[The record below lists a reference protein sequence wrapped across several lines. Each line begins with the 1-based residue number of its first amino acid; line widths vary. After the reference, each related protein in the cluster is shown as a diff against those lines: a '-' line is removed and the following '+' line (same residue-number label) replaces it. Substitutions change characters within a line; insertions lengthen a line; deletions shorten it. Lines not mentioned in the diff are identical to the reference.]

1 MQERVRERLSRMR
14 DYLPTAK
21 ETAIR
26 LESLRNLKV
35 AIESHM
41 HEIEAAL
48 WNDLHKSAHETYLT
62 ETSIVLH
69 ELKNNIRNLHRW
81 SKPEKVRTAY
91 FLLPSRSRII
101 KEPYGLVLVMS
112 PWNYPFQLSIAPLIA
127 AIAAGNS
134 VVLKPSPDAPHT
146 AKVIEKIVGQA
157 FGEQHVAL
165 FHGDVEMN
173 QALLQQRFDYIFFT
187 GSPRIGKIVMQAASQ
202 NLTPVTLELGGK
214 SPCVVNADAD
224 LDVAAR
230 RIAWGKYLNAGQT
243 CVAPDYLLVH
253 RSVKDMLL
261 VKIKEYIST
270 FYGNNPQQSHDYP
283 RIINERSL
291 DRLTTLLKGEKIY
304 FGGQSDRSNLYLS
317 PTIIDQVLPQSPI
330 MQEEIFGPILPVLT
344 YEKEEE
350 AIDYINKHE
359 KPLALYYFGK
369 EKNGRKF
376 IDQTSSGG
384 ACINDVILHLANSR
398 LPFGG
403 VGESGMGSYHGRNGF
418 DTFSHRRSVLI
429 SRNWFDIPFKYPPYK
444 RTELLK
450 KIM

>member
-21 ETAIR
+21 GTATR

-81 SKPEKVRTAY
+81 SKPEKVRTPY

>member
-21 ETAIR
+21 ETATR

-81 SKPEKVRTAY
+81 SKPEKVRTPY

-146 AKVIEKIVGQA
+146 AEVIEKIVGQA

-450 KIM
+450 RIM

>member
-21 ETAIR
+21 GTATR

-81 SKPEKVRTAY
+81 SKPEKVRTPY

-146 AKVIEKIVGQA
+146 AEVIEKIVGQA

-173 QALLQQRFDYIFFT
+173 QALLKQRFDYIFFT

-350 AIDYINKHE
+350 AIDYVNKHE

>member
-21 ETAIR
+21 ETATR

-41 HEIEAAL
+41 HEIETAL

-81 SKPEKVRTAY
+81 SKPEKVRTPY